1 MEREKERDINR
12 ERERLEKRERKKA
25 KGKEAH
31 DKYYKC
37 STKYVYI
44 GTKWMWIH
52 DTIIIQKTIN
62 MKTLRE

>member
-1 MEREKERDINR
+1 MEREKER
-12 ERERLEKRERKKA
+12 EKYLERLEKKERKKA